1 MKSLF
6 RYIPVFLLVI
16 LLPILG
22 SNTKEKIKL
31 PQDFTL
37 PNVDGSLVSL
47 SDYKDAKGLIVV
59 FTCNHCPFAK
69 LYPERLNAL
78 NAKYKSQGVPL
89 IAISS
94 TDSLLYEEDGFI
106 QMVEKAKTEQFN
118 FPYLHDRTQQVAK
131 QFHAQKTPH
140 AFVLWKVKG
149 VWEIKYQGAIDDN
162 GSEPEKV
169 ETPYVANAV
178 EELLQNK
185 KVSIPET
192 KSIGCQIYFRE

>member
-1 MKSLF
+1 MKNLF
-6 RYIPVFLLVI
+6 RHIPVLFLVI

-22 SNTKEKIKL
+22 SNTKERIKL
-31 PQDFTL
+31 PQDFSL
-37 PNVDGSLVSL
+37 PNVDGTMVSL
-47 SDYKDAKGLIVV
+47 SDYKEAKGLILI

-78 NAKYKSQGVPL
+78 NSKYKSKGVPL

-106 QMVEKAKTEQFN
+106 QMVEKAKAEHFN
-118 FPYLHDRTQQVAK
+118 YPYLHDRTQEVAK

-140 AFVLWKVKG
+140 AFVLWRVKG

-178 EELLQNK
+178 EELLHNK

-192 KSIGCQIYFRE
+192 KSIGCQIYFRD